1 VVGSRAISLSEWFAA
16 VRADSIPLRISGGTA
31 KARRSRFPEGMTER
45 EAKAKQGQ
53 RPRFGQLLAVA
64 VALYEHEVRPGFGVG
79 GLIALPGE
87 AGGGVGGV
95 GGAGKGVGGGGFF
108 EGVGD
113 GVGVVVDLNAAEVWG
128 DEVGPSAGECVEPA
142 DIPSVGDGVKG
153 ADVEAEDDEFAGEG
167 GHAVL
172 VSDGVAVE
180 DEASEPL
187 GFKALPIAVGGFDA
201 GVALPTADEEGEGCE
216 LRGSVWG
223 EFAEVVLEKRH
234 GGLCAYDW

>member
-1 VVGSRAISLSEWFAA
+1 MVGAQAISLSEWFAA
-16 VRADSIPLRISGGTA
+16 VRADSIPLRISVGTA
-31 KARRSRFPEGMTER
+31 RARRSRVPEGMTER
-45 EAKAKQGQ
+45 EAKAEQ
-53 RPRFGQLLAVA
+53 RQRRRFGQSLAVA
-64 VALYEHEVRPGFGVG
+64 VALYEHEVRPGLGVG
-79 GLIALPGE
+79 GLVALPGE

-172 VSDGVAVE
+172 VGDGMTVE
-180 DEASEPL
+180 DVAAEPL
-187 GFKALPIAVGGFDA
+187 GFEALPIAGGGFDLR
-201 GVALPTADEEGEGCE
+201 VALPAADEEGEGGE
-216 LRGSVWG
+216 LG
-223 EFAEVVLEKRH
+223 
-234 GGLCAYDW
+234 